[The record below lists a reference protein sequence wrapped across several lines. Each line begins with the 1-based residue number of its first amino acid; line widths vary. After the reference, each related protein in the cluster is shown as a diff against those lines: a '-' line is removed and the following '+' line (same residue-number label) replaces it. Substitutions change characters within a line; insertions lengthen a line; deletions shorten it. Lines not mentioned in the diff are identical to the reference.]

1 VTDLVRAV
9 REEDIKVHIN
19 VEEGVRVSCRLLASN
34 AYVMFSMTSQKQN
47 LAKWP
52 AIQFPNTE
60 STDEL
65 ASAYAK
71 V

>member
-1 VTDLVRAV
+1 MTDLVRAV

-19 VEEGVRVSCRLLASN
+19 VEEGVRVSCRLLALH
-34 AYVMFSMTSQKQN
+34 VMGHFAFNSHKQN

-52 AIQFPNTE
+52 SIQFPNIE